1 MSRVSDLQ
9 LQLPAEDCQVTAR
22 LTHIL
27 DGLSRRERRM
37 GDDDVSRIVLNRF
50 TADWSDERKKE
61 VAKTIRART
70 RTLLQARR
78 AGVLPP
84 SKLL

>member
-1 MSRVSDLQ
+1 MNRISDLQ
-9 LQLPAEDCQVTAR
+9 AQLPPAECEVTRR

-37 GDDDVSRIVLNRF
+37 GDDDVSRIVLDRY

-61 VAKTIRART
+61 VAVTIRART

-78 AGVLPP
+78 VGIIPAQ
-84 SKLL
+84 KLI